1 MIKDLEFI
9 KQCLIRA
16 FCNETDVIAAKEYKK
31 SWDIING
38 LIETLKD
45 VENVSTTI

>member
-16 FCNETDVIAAKEYKK
+16 FCNETDEIAAKEYKK
-31 SWDIING
+31 SWEIIHG
-38 LIETLKD
+38 LIETLKE
-45 VENVSTTI
+45 VERVPGNV